1 VTSLPHGFRVKHGPS
16 PSHSWA
22 NGRMSDSVQEA
33 VQIIY
38 DGQCPACDAY
48 FRFQRL
54 EQNGINVHFIDAREH
69 PEIVRAYFDR
79 GIDLNRDFVLCMGTA
94 EYVGGDAVFVLASLG
109 TKGNFFRWL
118 NVRLFRSRSV
128 SHAVYRLLRVGRRLL
143 LLLLGRRQLD
153 SRDA

>member
-1 VTSLPHGFRVKHGPS
+1 MWQVKQGS
-16 PSHSWA
+16 ISCNSWIDE
-22 NGRMSDSVQEA
+22 RMSDAVQEA

-54 EQNGINVHFIDAREH
+54 GQSGIDVQFIDAREH
-69 PEIVRAYFDR
+69 PEIVREYRDR
-79 GIDLNRDFVLCMGTA
+79 GVDLNRDFVLRLGPA

-109 TKGNFFRWL
+109 TKWNLLRKL
-118 NVRLFRSRSV
+118 NARLFRSRSV
-128 SHAVYRLLRVGRRLL
+128 SHAVYRFMRVGRRLL

-153 SRDA
+153 IHES